1 MAKSDDL
8 RPARTAP
15 RNAPEDGEKR
25 PSGGGGP
32 PKLKLRLIQQ
42 LKMLAMFNIV
52 PIVVVIWLAWEYHL
66 GHVRLNRPVG
76 QHQLRDLALVGVAC
90 LVLALSGWVMLPF
103 GRWLRAYPAWQLRH
117 SPSSWVWMLPTAAGW
132 CAWAL
137 IWLVTIATSLVCIAV
152 LVDTIL
158 DLAKGA
164 GAG

>member
-8 RPARTAP
+8 RPTRPAA
-15 RNAPEDGEKR
+15 RNAAEGSDRR
-25 PSGGGGP
+25 PAGGGP

-42 LKMLAMFNIV
+42 LKMLALCNIV
-52 PIVVVIWLAWEYHL
+52 PIVVVIWLTWEYHL
-66 GHVRLNRPVG
+66 GKVRLNRPIG

-117 SPSSWVWMLPTAAGW
+117 SESAWVWLLPTGAGW
-132 CAWAL
+132 LAWAL
-137 IWLVTIATSLVCIAV
+137 IWVVTIATSLTCIAV

-164 GAG
+164 G